1 MKKLFILSAS
11 IILLVA
17 TSNNKLFA
25 QDSKHDISVSYG
37 VLTNDEFIDFYSD
50 LFIDMFTLGYETTDN
65 TKELGGIFITYKNIA
80 HKFNWGITAGYD
92 AILSSDVKDK
102 DTLVG
107 KAYSNRITIAF
118 EAEYRYINKEF
129 FQMYSGLGVG
139 YSFRKDTYKPNLGED
154 QEKTYNMDHFNFQLT
169 AAGVRFGK
177 SFGGFMELGFGY
189 KGILNFG
196 LSYQF

>member
-1 MKKLFILSAS
+1 MKFLFILSAS
-11 IILLVA
+11 IILLIA

-37 VLTNDEFIDFYSD
+37 VLTNDQFLDFYSD
-50 LFIDMFTLGYETTDN
+50 LFIDIFTLGYETTDN

-92 AILSSDVKDK
+92 AILSSDIKDK

-107 KAYSNRITIAF
+107 KGYSNRITIAL
-118 EAEYRYINKEF
+118 EGDYRYINKDI
-129 FQMYSGLGVG
+129 FQMYSGLGLG
-139 YSFRKDTYKPNLGED
+139 YTFRKDTYNPDIGPEQTN
-154 QEKTYNMDHFNFQLT
+154 NINHFNFQLT
-169 AAGVRFGK
+169 AVGVRFGK
-177 SFGGFMELGFGY
+177 SLGGFMELGFGY

-196 LSYQF
+196 LSYQL

>member
-11 IILLVA
+11 IILLIA

-25 QDSKHDISVSYG
+25 QDSKHDISLSYG
-37 VLTNDEFIDFYSD
+37 VFTNDEFIDFFSD
-50 LFIDMFTLGYETTDN
+50 ALTAMFTLGYRTTDN
-65 TKELGGIFITYKNIA
+65 IEELGGIFITYKNIA

-107 KAYSNRITIAF
+107 KAYSNRITIAL
-118 EAEYRYINKEF
+118 EGDYRYINKDF

-139 YSFRKDTYKPNLGED
+139 YSFRNDTYKPNLGED

-169 AAGVRFGK
+169 AVGVRFGK